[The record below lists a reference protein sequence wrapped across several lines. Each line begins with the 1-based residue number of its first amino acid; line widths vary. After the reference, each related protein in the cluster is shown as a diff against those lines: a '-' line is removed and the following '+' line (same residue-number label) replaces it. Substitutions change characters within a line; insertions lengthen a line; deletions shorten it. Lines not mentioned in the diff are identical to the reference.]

1 MRKEDCFQ
9 LGNITKQHGYKGD
22 VSVHLDVDD
31 TSKYEQLKA
40 VFIERGTALI
50 PYFIEKMEV
59 KSGGQYKVTFE
70 GVHGA
75 HAAEELVGAN
85 LFLPL
90 TQLEPLTGKKFYYHE
105 VIGYMIEDASKGE
118 IGPIEDIIDF
128 SVNPLAKVV
137 REDTEILIPLND
149 DVIEALD
156 RKNKVMHVK
165 LPEGLLDLYLNPDSD
180 GPEGQD

>member
-22 VSVHLDVDD
+22 VTVHLDVDD
-31 TSKYEQLKA
+31 ASKYEQLKA

-70 GVHGA
+70 GVRGA
-75 HAAEELVGAN
+75 HSAEELVGAN

-105 VIGYMIEDASKGE
+105 VIGFMVEDETEGE

-128 SVNPLAKVV
+128 SVNPLAKVLV
-137 REDTEILIPLND
+137 GDAEILVPLND
-149 DVIEALD
+149 DVIEELD
-156 RKNKVMHVK
+156 REKKVMRVK

-180 GPEGQD
+180 SPEDQD